1 MALTRVSRRLVP
13 DQVFDQ
19 ILSDVVD
26 GELQAGENLPSE
38 RRLAEV
44 LGVSRP
50 AVREALQRM
59 AQASLLQVRQ
69 GGATTIREF
78 RRFAG
83 LDLLPRLL
91 VRNDELDLGVARSIL
106 EARLAI
112 GPHVAAMA
120 AERCTPALVGALSE
134 VIDALDSDDDPVGRQ
149 HQALSFWDHVVDGA
163 DSIVFRLMFN
173 SLRAAYEPVVDALAG
188 HMEAE
193 VGQVDAYRA
202 LAAKIAAR
210 EPDAARVAAEHLL
223 RPATTSLLSAVRMLE
238 ED

>member
-1 MALTRVSRRLVP
+1 MALTRVSRQLVP

-19 ILSDVVD
+19 ILSDVVN

-120 AERCTPALVGALSE
+120 AERCTPALIEALSE
-134 VIDALDSDDDPVGRQ
+134 VIGSLASDDDPVGRQ
-149 HQALSFWDHVVDGA
+149 HQALTFWDHVVDFA

-188 HMEAE
+188 HMAAE
-193 VGQVDAYRA
+193 VGQVDAYRKLVA
-202 LAAKIAAR
+202 TITAHQ
-210 EPDAARVAAEHLL
+210 PDAARLAAEELL